1 MTIIMQTFD
10 CMPKK
15 NAEHHYR
22 RLVIAM
28 PGRLQIQTRLF

>member
-10 CMPKK
+10 CVPK

-28 PGRLQIQTRLF
+28 PGRLRIQTRLF